1 MAKAFDTDR
10 CSGMRG
16 TQGNNNDQ
24 PSHNGKEVMIDGVP
38 VNDPSYGHDTVCV
51 EQKKRR
57 FQDESMDAGSLEEL
71 INQQRTR
78 QLERN
83 LMTDDFSAPLT
94 ENVPLEQIRPQPPQV
109 QSTFFNMYQVVDA
122 FDNDGWWVGQITRK
136 MKNRYY
142 VYFENYGEEI
152 LYQKDNIRMH
162 HD

>member
-38 VNDPSYGHDTVCV
+38 VNDPSYRHDTVCV

-78 QLERN
+78 QLERTMRTLHTVGYLIGDVVEVASNDEGFVGSYYEATVVGQLTASNVYIVQYRN

-94 ENVPLEQIRPQPPQV
+94 ENVPLEQIRPQTPQV
-109 QSTFFNMYQVVDA
+109 
-122 FDNDGWWVGQITRK
+122 
-136 MKNRYY
+136 
-142 VYFENYGEEI
+142 
-152 LYQKDNIRMH
+152 
-162 HD
+162 